1 MKTLFLFLII
11 TSGLQAQVMWQVKT
25 NESKKWYYQDGDE
38 FNDFSVNQDKWKL
51 GMPWGN
57 AVLTQ
62 DLYFSEDN
70 VSLVDGKLV
79 ITTKKEK
86 RKIAL
91 TEWEIDKKFFEKS
104 IKKMD
109 GNQYEFDYTSGMVS
123 SKKQFKYGYF
133 ETRFKSNAETGMWPA
148 FWLYGGNPNE
158 EIDFFELK
166 GEKDNQIHVDVHCP
180 NGCDNFKG
188 GFLNL
193 KKNWGGWIK
202 TNQSLANDWNIISG
216 EWQPGYVK
224 FYLNGQPI
232 AYFEGNFKTFQNVF
246 LNGSVA
252 KTGGP
257 FSPGPDNT
265 TKWPNEFIVDYVR
278 IWSKEDTVQGYRDN
292 FKVYEHTPITIKDE
306 NLYETDLKKKVNF
319 VYDKVLNED
328 LGTITLLPILY
339 NKYSLSVCGKKFGK
353 IQVDVIDRNNK
364 KVAGF
369 GLENKEYYIL
379 DLSALETGPYNVV
392 IKVLNQELIH
402 NIPVL
407 NPANPGIQKQK

>member
-11 TSGLQAQVMWQVKT
+11 ASGLHAQVMWQVKT

-38 FNDFSVNQDKWKL
+38 FNDFNIDRDKWKL

-70 VSLVDGKLV
+70 VSLLDGKLV

-91 TEWEIDKKFFEKS
+91 TEWEIDRKFFEKS
-104 IKKMD
+104 IKKME
-109 GNQYEFDYTSGMVS
+109 GNRFEFDYTSGMVS

-133 ETRFKSNAETGMWPA
+133 ETRFKSNAETGMWPD
-148 FWLYGGNPNE
+148 FWLYGGSPNE

-202 TNQSLANDWNIISG
+202 ANHSLANDWNIISG
-216 EWQPGYVK
+216 DWQPGCVK

-232 AYFEGNFKTFQNVF
+232 AYFAGDFKTFQNIF

-265 TKWPNEFIVDYVR
+265 TKWPNEFMVDYVR

-328 LGTITLLPILY
+328 IGTITLLPILY
-339 NKYSLSVCGKKFGK
+339 NKYSLSVCGKNFGK

-369 GLENKEYYIL
+369 GLENK
-379 DLSALETGPYNVV
+379 
-392 IKVLNQELIH
+392 
-402 NIPVL
+402 
-407 NPANPGIQKQK
+407 